1 MIRQRIV
8 SLISMRSPSA
18 QSIAIAVLMA
28 LSVLFFYDPLSGIGI
43 TSWDRSF
50 CEASLAGIDPA
61 RRVSNFYKLYL
72 VYFPLLCVAFSVIV
86 SLLLKERRVLH
97 LGVSWVV
104 SFWLCWRHIR
114 YARELRY
121 ATLWQMPLPLA
132 VLCGCGFWWCSRFVG
147 RILQDAQGRGRFGRV
162 FRRKFLLVGLGRFA
176 LSQPLG
182 ESLRL
187 QLSIRNL

>member
-72 VYFPLLCVAFSVIV
+72 VYFPQ
-86 SLLLKERRVLH
+86 K
-97 LGVSWVV
+97 GVSCI
-104 SFWLCWRHIR
+104 SG
-114 YARELRY
+114 Y
-121 ATLWQMPLPLA
+121 
-132 VLCGCGFWWCSRFVG
+132 
-147 RILQDAQGRGRFGRV
+147 RG
-162 FRRKFLLVGLGRFA
+162 
-176 LSQPLG
+176 
-182 ESLRL
+182 
-187 QLSIRNL
+187 